1 MLVRFVG
8 SEPHSWLR
16 KDCEYVVL
24 AVGAERGSG
33 GHDQLTFMIHH
44 QGDRGAFDWGWWS
57 ADLFEVASPELPSNW
72 VFHQHHSGRF
82 DLIPAAW
89 CRPGHWE
96 DLDPSE
102 GDHRPGDVLAAAS
115 RRAWADYHSERD
127 RILSEAGRPPGRRG
141 LPGPSCSFRPPTH
154 ADESA

>member
-44 QGDRGAFDWGWWS
+44 QGDRGAFDWLVVGRS
-57 ADLFEVASPELPSNW
+57 IRGCVAGVAEQLGLPS
-72 VFHQHHSGRF
+72 
-82 DLIPAAW
+82 
-89 CRPGHWE
+89 
-96 DLDPSE
+96 
-102 GDHRPGDVLAAAS
+102 AS
-115 RRAWADYHSERD
+115 QW
-127 RILSEAGRPPGRRG
+127 P
-141 LPGPSCSFRPPTH
+141 FRPHPGCVVSTW
-154 ADESA
+154 ALGGSRSK